1 MALLKTSQS
10 LTKKFSFLSR
20 LIIAGIVIGFSL
32 LIFIS
37 QHQQSQKITNE
48 LADAASLTEKFISED
63 FDRGSYQLKYIANQI
78 RENRADKKLIANLF
92 LLVSSNLNK
101 ELETTVTWSALTW
114 IDAYDKLVV
123 DGITGVIK
131 NPVDLSFREYLKIS
145 KGKFDQTFVAE
156 TINGSITGRLQIPIA
171 IGIAND
177 RKKYLG
183 TLLFCFDVDKLFA
196 KISRLIPSRNLD
208 FAIIRDSKIIT
219 KSDNFDEKSFFK
231 NLPKRTLGEVIE
243 RQTIFS
249 PDKQFFYV
257 KDFAKYPF
265 AIAISYK
272 KQESYHQ
279 YLDIFFRQILIFTSL
294 ILIIILSLITFY
306 HRIVRPIN
314 KLSNLASSLSEK
326 KFDYVITRPK
336 NKEFSEL
343 YDALFLV
350 KDLLTK
356 EEMLLQKLNLANQKI
371 SAENFNKS
379 EFLAAI
385 SHDVRNP
392 LSAIISFSD
401 FIQNEKTASAE
412 EIAEWARDIE
422 KCASEV
428 LQFIND
434 LMDVNQIASGE
445 FSIDLS
451 EKIDVGEIIKR
462 SVRVNRDFARR
473 RGMEIIEEVDTS
485 LAQAHLDPRR
495 MKQII
500 VNLVS
505 NAIKYSKENTKI
517 KVYAKTIHENSKI
530 KLRLIVEDQGF
541 GMTEE
546 QVKKALEKY
555 GRIENE
561 NSGKIDSFGLG
572 LPLVKFLVEAQ
583 NGKMKI
589 ESIVGVGTKV
599 ILTF

>member
-1 MALLKTSQS
+1 MKPLKTSQS
-10 LTKKFSFLSR
+10 LTKKFSFLSK

-48 LADAASLTEKFISED
+48 LADAASLTEKFLSED

-78 RENRADKKLIANLF
+78 RESSANEKLIANLF
-92 LLVSSNLNK
+92 LLISSNLNK

-114 IDAYDKLVV
+114 IDASDRLVV
-123 DGITGVIK
+123 DGITGIVK

-145 KGKFDQTFVAE
+145 KIKFNQTFVAE

-171 IGIAND
+171 IGIANN

-183 TLLFCFDVDKLFA
+183 TLLFCFDVDKLSA
-196 KISRLIPSRNLD
+196 KISRLVTSRNLD
-208 FAIIRDSKIIT
+208 FAILRDSKIIT
-219 KSDNFDEKSFFK
+219 KSDNFDEKNFFE
-231 NLPKRTLGEVIE
+231 NLSKKTFGEVIE

-257 KDFAKYPF
+257 KDFVKYPF
-265 AIAISYK
+265 SIAISYK

-306 HRIVRPIN
+306 LRIVRPIN
-314 KLSNLASSLSEK
+314 KLSQLASSLSEK
-326 KFDYVITRPK
+326 KFDYVITRPE

-350 KDLLTK
+350 KDLLKK
-356 EEMLLQKLNLANQKI
+356 EEILLQQLNSANQKI

-385 SHDVRNP
+385 SHDARNP

-401 FIQNEKTASAE
+401 FIQNEKNATAK
-412 EIAEWARDIE
+412 EIAEWAQDIE

-434 LMDVNQIASGE
+434 LMDVNQVASGE

-462 SVRVNRDFARR
+462 SVRINRDFARR
-473 RGMEIIEEVDTS
+473 RGMEIIEEIDPS

-517 KVYAKTIHENSKI
+517 KVFAKTIHENSKI

-541 GMTEE
+541 GMTEA

-555 GRIENE
+555 GCIENE

-583 NGKMKI
+583 NGEIKI